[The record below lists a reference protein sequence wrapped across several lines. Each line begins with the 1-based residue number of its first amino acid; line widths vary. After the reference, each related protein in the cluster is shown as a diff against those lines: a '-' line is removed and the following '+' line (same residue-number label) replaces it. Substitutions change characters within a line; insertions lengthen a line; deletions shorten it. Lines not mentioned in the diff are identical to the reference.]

1 MILLFLA
8 GDLSLEDDDQ
18 GLGSHSSNSAV
29 IATLVAINN
38 RSLLE
43 LNIDIVRSIYF
54 ILSVNNS
61 SFLKERMF
69 TVDPS
74 IATAPITPTT
84 NSAPTQALGRNLL
97 GQSETNQQQGQ
108 SSQQLTSFHP
118 PPPPPP
124 PQPSAELMQH
134 FQQQR
139 QNQHQPYE
147 ALTEIMGGGSTNK
160 K

>member
-1 MILLFLA
+1 
-8 GDLSLEDDDQ
+8 
-18 GLGSHSSNSAV
+18 
-29 IATLVAINN
+29 
-38 RSLLE
+38 
-43 LNIDIVRSIYF
+43 
-54 ILSVNNS
+54 
-61 SFLKERMF
+61 MF

-84 NSAPTQALGRNLL
+84 NSAPTQALVRSLL
-97 GQSETNQQQGQ
+97 GQSTIGGNETTNQQQ
-108 SSQQLTSFHP
+108 SSLQPP

-139 QNQHQPYE
+139 QNQQQHPYE
-147 ALTEIMGGGSTNK
+147 TLTEIMGGGSANK

>member
-1 MILLFLA
+1 
-8 GDLSLEDDDQ
+8 
-18 GLGSHSSNSAV
+18 
-29 IATLVAINN
+29 
-38 RSLLE
+38 
-43 LNIDIVRSIYF
+43 
-54 ILSVNNS
+54 
-61 SFLKERMF
+61 MF

-84 NSAPTQALGRNLL
+84 NSAPTQALVRSLL
-97 GQSETNQQQGQ
+97 GQSTIGNETTNQP
-108 SSQQLTSFHP
+108 SFQPP

-139 QNQHQPYE
+139 QNQHPYE
-147 ALTEIMGGGSTNK
+147 TLTEIMGGGSANK